1 MDVEEAGNLFLSQ
14 YKSDKQQFEG
24 ITPYQIQI
32 VDTITFQNHSLV
44 SLQRSGSEYL
54 GGAHPIDWITYWNF
68 KPTGDVYK
76 DIQSFREPRIER
88 WRVRIP
94 KWYLHP
100 PQEYWIWQG

>member
-54 GGAHPIDWITYWNF
+54 GGAHPIDGLL
-68 KPTGDVYK
+68 TGT
-76 DIQSFREPRIER
+76 SSLREKY
-88 WRVRIP
+88 IP
-94 KWYLHP
+94 KKTSSQTKGKY
-100 PQEYWIWQG
+100 